1 MAPPEEDDDE
11 DDEDDDDGD
20 DDLFIF
26 NNLHMCT
33 RSISGACSPPNMQL
47 FLAGWTSAIVWAQKP
62 LPHNSTQIAIA
73 EDTLVS
79 AGDTI
84 TYRANHCRERRLP
97 HRKVRTASRTSLPC

>member
-33 RSISGACSPPNMQL
+33 RSISNMQL
-47 FLAGWTSAIVWAQKP
+47 
-62 LPHNSTQIAIA
+62 
-73 EDTLVS
+73 
-79 AGDTI
+79 
-84 TYRANHCRERRLP
+84 
-97 HRKVRTASRTSLPC
+97 